1 MRFRGI
7 IFDCDGVLIMN
18 TNQIYD
24 EALISTVHH
33 FKPKLS
39 DAEIQRVMLSTRG
52 KTFVNQLKML
62 LGSKHPLLEEAIR
75 HYERYLH
82 RDDIYRRIS
91 LLDGVDKV
99 LFDLKGKGYILGMAT
114 GMNPSLL
121 DRLFRDGILPGVFQ
135 HVANVHKIL
144 EPQFQKPH
152 PKILIDLLDS
162 LDLLPEEAAYIGDT
176 SDDIE
181 MAKKAGVF
189 SIAVLTGWLNK
200 QQALNMRSDLILRSA
215 LELPEWI

>member
-24 EALISTVHH
+24 EALISTVRF

-39 DAEIQRVMLSTRG
+39 DKGIQRVMHRTRG
-52 KTFVNQLKML
+52 KTFVNQLKIL
-62 LGSKHPLLEEAIR
+62 LGSEHPLLEEAIN
-75 HYERYLH
+75 HYEKYLH

-99 LFDLKGKGYILGMAT
+99 LFDLKSKGYILGMVT

-135 HVANVHKIL
+135 HIENVHKIL
-144 EPQFQKPH
+144 EPQLQKPH
-152 PKILIDLLDS
+152 PKILIDLIDVLE
-162 LDLLPEEAAYIGDT
+162 LLPEEAAFVGDT
-176 SDDIE
+176 VDDIE

-189 SIAVLTGWLNK
+189 SIAVLTGRLNK
-200 QQALNMRSDLILRSA
+200 QRALAIGSDLVIKSA
-215 LELPEWI
+215 LELIEWI